1 MAQTVKNLPAMQK
14 TQVQSLGQ
22 EEGTGNSLQYSCLEN
37 PMDRGGWWATA
48 HGVANRWTLT
58 KHKQAQATNTS
69 IPSIPMWPGAV
80 LIPRASRPVG
90 IIESRGF
97 VGSEHFEFIEAN
109 KDTHLL

>member
-1 MAQTVKNLPAMQK
+1 MIPG
-14 TQVQSLGQ
+14 SSWDQ
-22 EEGTGNSLQYSCLEN
+22 EGNSLLYSCLEN
-37 PMDRGGWWATA
+37 SMDRGGWWATA

-97 VGSEHFEFIEAN
+97 VGSEHFEFVEAN

>member
-1 MAQTVKNLPAMQK
+1 
-14 TQVQSLGQ
+14 
-22 EEGTGNSLQYSCLEN
+22 
-37 PMDRGGWWATA
+37 MDRGGWWATA

-97 VGSEHFEFIEAN
+97 VESGFSYVKKAMPGSLSPGIPYAIC
-109 KDTHLL
+109 L